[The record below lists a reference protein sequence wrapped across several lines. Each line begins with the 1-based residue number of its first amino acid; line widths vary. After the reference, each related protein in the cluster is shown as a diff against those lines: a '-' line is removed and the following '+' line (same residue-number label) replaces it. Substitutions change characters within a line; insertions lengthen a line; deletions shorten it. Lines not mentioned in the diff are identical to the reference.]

1 MRAESVYD
9 DGGRHADVEAVQ
21 LLSPAGAGG
30 DEDPLGDHGL
40 QVGGDPSTLAT
51 EYYRVKY

>member
-1 MRAESVYD
+1 MYD

-21 LLSPAGAGG
+21 VLPTAGAGG
-30 DEDPLGDHGL
+30 DVDPLGDHGL

-51 EYYRVKY
+51 EDCKKYPE